1 MKKIIEQV
9 VTEDINIVE
18 RVCQLAEK
26 DEAWIFISNGL
37 LERLKRDYHYHDY
50 PSKKIFC
57 VDEQNERHL
66 FVDEDYEWNKVALL
80 PKGIYISSNPDIIY
94 FLS

>member
-1 MKKIIEQV
+1 MDKK
-9 VTEDINIVE
+9 IVE

-50 PSKKIFC
+50 ASERGKIFC
-57 VDEQNERHL
+57 VDEQNERDL

-80 PKGIYISSNPDIIY
+80 PKKGVYISSNPDIIY